1 MRAANMPTQGT
12 IITDTTLPDVLRNTA
27 TLDQVNNVMALIKKQ
42 SKVSD
47 KIPTSSMADIAFL
60 LLIFFL
66 VTTVFDEEIGL
77 QVVLPE
83 RSPESEQEVSPKNL
97 LFFLVQPDG
106 SVVVRRG
113 ESPMRAADHRAPGGG
128 RDAAGAAATRTSSAW
143 CRRRRRHGT
152 ST

>member
-1 MRAANMPTQGT
+1 
-12 IITDTTLPDVLRNTA
+12 
-27 TLDQVNNVMALIKKQ
+27 MAMIKKK

-83 RSPESEQEVSPKNL
+83 QGPESEQEISPKNL
-97 LFFLVQPDG
+97 IFFLVQPDG

-113 ESPMRAADHRAPGGG
+113 ESPAEQTISGRQVEGVMREALASNPNVIGVVQTSPQARYEHMIAVLDGIQS
-128 RDAAGAAATRTSSAW
+128 AGSTRFSLQILE
-143 CRRRRRHGT
+143 G
-152 ST
+152 

>member
-1 MRAANMPTQGT
+1 
-12 IITDTTLPDVLRNTA
+12 
-27 TLDQVNNVMALIKKQ
+27 MALIKKK

-77 QVVLPE
+77 QVVLPD

-97 LFFLVQPDG
+97 IFFLVQADG

-113 ESPMRAADHRAPGGG
+113 ESDATQIITARQVEPLMRQAIADNELIIGVVQTSAQARYEHMISVLDGIQS
-128 RDAAGAAATRTSSAW
+128 AGATRFSLQLLE
-143 CRRRRRHGT
+143 G
-152 ST
+152 

>member
-1 MRAANMPTQGT
+1 
-12 IITDTTLPDVLRNTA
+12 
-27 TLDQVNNVMALIKKQ
+27 MALIKKQ
-42 SKVSD
+42 TKVSD

-83 RSPESEQEVSPKNL
+83 RSDEAEQEVSPKNL
-97 LFFLVQPDG
+97 LFFLIQPDG

-113 ESPMRAADHRAPGGG
+113 ESQNTQTVIASQVEGIMRQELLANPLIIGVVQTSPQARYEHMIRVLDGIQS
-128 RDAAGAAATRTSSAW
+128 AGAERFSLQLLE
-143 CRRRRRHGT
+143 G
-152 ST
+152 

>member
-1 MRAANMPTQGT
+1 
-12 IITDTTLPDVLRNTA
+12 
-27 TLDQVNNVMALIKKQ
+27 MAMIRKQ
-42 SKVSD
+42 SKVED

-83 RSPESEQEVSPKNL
+83 KGPEAETEVNPKNL

-106 SVVVRRG
+106 SVIVRRG
-113 ESPMRAADHRAPGGG
+113 ESPAEQRVTTRQVEAIMRQELSANANIIGVVQTSPQARYESMIQVLDGIQS
-128 RDAAGAAATRTSSAW
+128 AGATRFSLQLLE
-143 CRRRRRHGT
+143 G
-152 ST
+152 

>member
-1 MRAANMPTQGT
+1 
-12 IITDTTLPDVLRNTA
+12 
-27 TLDQVNNVMALIKKQ
+27 MALIKKQ

-66 VTTVFDEEIGL
+66 VTTVFDEELGL

-83 RSPESEQEVSPKNL
+83 RGPESEQEVSPKNL

-106 SVVVRRG
+106 SVIVRRG
-113 ESPMRAADHRAPGGG
+113 ESPQQQTINARAVEGVMRQALISNPNVIGVVQTSPQATYEHMIRVLDGIQS
-128 RDAAGAAATRTSSAW
+128 AGATRFSLQLLE
-143 CRRRRRHGT
+143 G
-152 ST
+152 

>member
-1 MRAANMPTQGT
+1 
-12 IITDTTLPDVLRNTA
+12 
-27 TLDQVNNVMALIKKQ
+27 MALIKKQ

-83 RSPESEQEVSPKNL
+83 RGPESEQEVSPKNL
-97 LFFLVQPDG
+97 LFFLIQPDG
-106 SVVVRRG
+106 SVIVRRG
-113 ESPMRAADHRAPGGG
+113 ESPGEQRITARQVEGVMRQSLISNPNVIGVVQTSPQARYEHMIRVLDGIQS
-128 RDAAGAAATRTSSAW
+128 AGATRFSLQLLE
-143 CRRRRRHGT
+143 G
-152 ST
+152 